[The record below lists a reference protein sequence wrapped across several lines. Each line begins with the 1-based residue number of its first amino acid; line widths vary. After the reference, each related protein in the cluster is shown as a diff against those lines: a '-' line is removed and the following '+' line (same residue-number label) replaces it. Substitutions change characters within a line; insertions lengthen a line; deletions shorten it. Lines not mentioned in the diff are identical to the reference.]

1 MALLPTGFKERLEQM
16 ELCRIQRL
24 SLLQAE
30 KELQFTK
37 SQLLASKIS
46 SIQLADHWCLNL
58 QQQIAS
64 KHFVIS
70 SLKSQFDLLDSE
82 YTDVSQQFR
91 VLKSEVQELEELER
105 EKERYFASELKEM
118 EGFKAEVAKFA
129 DQSRKEV
136 QELRNQNEQ
145 LKSSFVKLQG
155 NIGCSN
161 DSELAAAEIRKS
173 KLLAEKEN
181 LSCKLASSYQIRAQ
195 LQKQLQSILM
205 TQSQAGKKITQSSQT
220 RCFIP

>member
-46 SIQLADHWCLNL
+46 SIKSADHRCLNL
-58 QQQIAS
+58 QQQIAN

-70 SLKSQFDLLDSE
+70 SLKSRIDLLDTE
-82 YTDVSQQFR
+82 YLDVSQQVR

-105 EKERYFASELKEM
+105 EKERYFDSEIKEM
-118 EGFKAEVAKFA
+118 EGFKAEVEKFT
-129 DQSRKEV
+129 DERRREV
-136 QELRNQNEQ
+136 QELKNQAEQ

-155 NIGCSN
+155 NIGCSD

-173 KLLAEKEN
+173 ELLAEKEN
-181 LSCKLASSYQIRAQ
+181 LDCRLASSYQIRAQ
-195 LQKQLQSILM
+195 LQRQLQSILM
-205 TQSQAGKKITQSSQT
+205 TQSQAGKKCTYSSQM
-220 RCFIP
+220 RCLKP

>member
-24 SLLQAE
+24 SLLRAE

-37 SQLLASKIS
+37 SQVLASKIS
-46 SIQLADHWCLNL
+46 SIKLADHRCLNL

-70 SLKSQFDLLDSE
+70 SLKSRIDLLDSE
-82 YTDVSQQFR
+82 YTEVSQKFR

-118 EGFKAEVAKFA
+118 EGFKAEVEKFA

-136 QELRNQNEQ
+136 QELRNQAEQ

-161 DSELAAAEIRKS
+161 DFELAAAEIRKS

-181 LSCKLASSYQIRAQ
+181 LSCRLASSYQIRAQ

-205 TQSQAGKKITQSSQT
+205 TQSQAGKKITQSS
-220 RCFIP
+220 

>member
-1 MALLPTGFKERLEQM
+1 MFKLVGSRKGDVDLLANGYRT
-16 ELCRIQRL
+16 
-24 SLLQAE
+24 AE

-37 SQLLASKIS
+37 SQVLASKIS
-46 SIQLADHWCLNL
+46 SIKLADHRCLNL

-70 SLKSQFDLLDSE
+70 SLKSRIDLLDSE
-82 YTDVSQQFR
+82 YTEVSQKFR

-118 EGFKAEVAKFA
+118 EGFKAEVEKFA

-136 QELRNQNEQ
+136 QELRNQAEQ

-161 DSELAAAEIRKS
+161 DFELAAAEIRKS

-181 LSCKLASSYQIRAQ
+181 LSCRLASSYQIRAQ

-205 TQSQAGKKITQSSQT
+205 TQSQAGKKITQSS
-220 RCFIP
+220 